1 MKCSDVKKLLIS
13 YIYDELSSADKD
25 KIENHLIECRHCNN
39 ELKEIMETREV
50 CEYWLEQ
57 PIDYQFPQKTF
68 LKTKPSILTPKELA
82 VYLRIPVNDV
92 IANLENIPHF
102 KIGKSIRFRR
112 EIITK
117 WIEKIEHIP
126 HAFKSELLTPLQT
139 PQNRIF
145 DITLS

>member
-1 MKCSDVKKLLIS
+1 MRCSDVKKVLLS
-13 YIYDELSSADKD
+13 YIYDELSSTSKEKAEKHLVECQQCKD
-25 KIENHLIECRHCNN
+25 
-39 ELKEIMETREV
+39 ELKGIMETKEI

-57 PIDYQFPQKTF
+57 PINKHFLQNTF
-68 LKTKPSILTPKELA
+68 LIIKPEILTPEELA

-92 IANLENIPHF
+92 IANLETIPHF

-112 EIITK
+112 EVITK

-126 HAFKSELLTPLQT
+126 HEFKSELLTPLQT